1 LDCKTPGY
9 LIREETKRKK
19 LRERTGERI
28 LKKGWRGERE
38 VDENMLEGNKS
49 EKQRGQNKLRL
60 GRRKNRK
67 HFFENRE

>member
-1 LDCKTPGY
+1 MDCKTPGY

-19 LRERTGERI
+19 LRERTEERI
-28 LKKGWRGERE
+28 LKKDWRGERE